1 MVVGT
6 SWNMFAHMDEVSFR
20 AYTHGTVLAP
30 MAGST
35 DSAFRRICR
44 RMGATAVVTEMVAAA
59 GLSRRSVRSHR
70 LLRFHPGEKPIG
82 VQLFGRR
89 PEDFARASAIVTGLG
104 FEFID
109 INAGCP
115 VKKVVRSGSGSAL
128 LRDLPLL
135 AAVVRATVSGTD
147 LPVTV
152 KVRVGWSPDEPVPDS
167 LPSLLAG
174 AGASAIAV
182 HGRFRTDMFG
192 GTVRTE
198 EIARLT
204 DLSPIPV
211 VANGDVTCLDDARAL
226 LSATGAPGLMVGR
239 GAMGNPWIFRSLS
252 EGREYSPSP
261 DEVTEVIRDQFRMMS
276 EYVPEKHLYHVL
288 RGHLLQYIKGF
299 RGASELRVRATGV
312 ADREDLEDILR
323 DLRVHLN
330 REEPESP

>member
-1 MVVGT
+1 
-6 SWNMFAHMDEVSFR
+6 MDEVSFL
-20 AYTHGTVLAP
+20 AYTGGTVLAP

-89 PEDFARASAIVTGLG
+89 PGDFARASDIVSGLG
-104 FEFID
+104 FDFID

-128 LRDLPLL
+128 LRDIPALTEI
-135 AAVVRATVSGTD
+135 VRATVSGTD

-152 KVRVGWSPDEPVPDS
+152 KVRVGWSPEEPVPDS
-167 LPSLLAG
+167 LPSLLAD

-182 HGRFRTDMFG
+182 HGRYRTDMFG
-192 GTVRTE
+192 GSVRTDR
-198 EIARLT
+198 IARLAG
-204 DLSPIPV
+204 LSPIPV
-211 VANGDVTCLDDARAL
+211 VANGDVTCPDDARAL
-226 LSATGAPGLMVGR
+226 LSATGATGLMVGR

-252 EGREYSPSP
+252 EGREYMPSP
-261 DEVTEVIRDQFRMMS
+261 EEVTEVIRDQFRMMS
-276 EYVPEKHLYHVL
+276 EYVPEQHLYHVL
-288 RGHLLQYIKGF
+288 RGSLLQYIKGF
-299 RGASELRVRATGV
+299 RGASDLRVRATGV
-312 ADREDLEDILR
+312 ADREDLEDIIRNLR
-323 DLRVHLN
+323 EHLQ
-330 REEPESP
+330 RKESEAQ